1 MRRHDRALRATASTT
16 SLAALALAA
25 CVGDIGGGPP
35 PGDVPTAEEAAEVGV
50 SGARRLTALEYK
62 NTVLDL
68 TGVDVTQAE
77 LILPTDERTPF
88 DNDYT
93 KQISSQAL
101 VVGAELLAGEVASE
115 VVADPALRGAVVS
128 CSPSGADDEPCFRT
142 FVEEFGRRALRRPL
156 GADEVD
162 AFVEHFMPHAQQS
175 GDFWIAVDSG
185 LRAFL
190 LHPEFLFRV
199 EIGQPIAGMPELR
212 RLGDFE
218 IATRLSY
225 FLWGSTPPD
234 WLLDAAEAGELTE
247 PDRLRDAAATL
258 LEDERALARLAR
270 FHAMWL
276 AYEAIPASP
285 ELATAMRGETDA
297 LLGRFILDEA
307 RPWTDVLT
315 ASESFVTP
323 ELATH
328 YGLPAPASPEG
339 EWVAY
344 GDSGR
349 AGLLSHGT
357 FLGAVAK
364 FSDTSPTQRGLLI
377 RTRLFCMTID
387 RPPPELNVNSDEPP
401 QAADP
406 DACKS
411 EAYSMWK
418 QDGCKQCH
426 AFMDP
431 VGFGLENFDSLGR
444 YRTTEPDKPECTIE
458 GTGTLEGVGTFQGP
472 AELGQLM
479 AESEEVDHCVATQ
492 LYRYAVGRYVLDEP
506 DRALITRLV
515 DQAHEGGEG
524 LRLDAFIADYVAS
537 EAFQL
542 RREEEVS
549 GE

>member
-1 MRRHDRALRATASTT
+1 MRRRPTALRANAPSWV
-16 SLAALALAA
+16 LAAGALAA

-50 SGARRLTALEYK
+50 SGARRLTALEYR
-62 NTVLDL
+62 NTVFDL

-88 DNDYT
+88 DNDFT

-101 VVGAELLAGEVASE
+101 IVGSELLAGEVAGT
-115 VVADPALRGAVVS
+115 VVADPALRADVVS
-128 CSPSGADDEPCFRT
+128 CEPSGPADEACFRT
-142 FVEEFGRRALRRPL
+142 FVEEFGRRALRRPV
-156 GADEVD
+156 GAAEVD
-162 AFVEHFMPHAQQS
+162 AFVDHFMPHAAEAN
-175 GDFWIAVDSG
+175 DFWIAIDSG

-190 LHPEFLFRV
+190 QHPEFLFRV
-199 EIGQPIAGMPELR
+199 EIGSPIAGMPDLR

-234 WLLDAAEAGELTE
+234 WLLEAAEAGELTD
-247 PDRLRDAAATL
+247 PARLRDAAATM
-258 LEDERALARLAR
+258 LEDERALGRLAR

-276 AYEAIPASP
+276 AYEQIPASAD
-285 ELATAMRGETDA
+285 LAADMRAETDA
-297 LLGRFILDEA
+297 LLERFIFDES

-315 ASESFVTP
+315 ANESFLTP
-323 ELATH
+323 ELAAH
-328 YGLPAPASPEG
+328 YGLPAPANPEG
-339 EWVAY
+339 EWVPYA
-344 GDSGR
+344 GTSR

-387 RPPPELNVNSDEPP
+387 RPPPDLNVNSDEPP

-411 EAYSMWK
+411 EAYSMWQ

-426 AFMDP
+426 VFMDP
-431 VGFGLENFDSLGR
+431 VGFGLENFDALGR
-444 YRTTEPDKPECTIE
+444 YRTTEPDKPECTID

-479 AESEEVDHCVATQ
+479 AESEDVDRCVATQ
-492 LYRYAVGRYVLDEP
+492 LYRYAAGRYVLDEP
-506 DRALITRLV
+506 DHALISRLV
-515 DQAHEGGEG
+515 DEAHEGGEG
-524 LRLDAFIADYVAS
+524 LKLDALIGDYVAS